1 MAEVFLIKRCGV
13 LMPASE
19 ADTETLS
26 AIHDGETVRAD
37 IKRPRNVAFHKK
49 YFALLDVLFNIF
61 EPVITGDKWYGGVQP
76 VKNRDRFRKDIA
88 IATGH
93 YDLVVNIKNEV
104 RAEAKSI
111 SFSAMDETQFSELYS
126 RTLDYGLLKIAHG
139 KTRADIDNWVSQIMD
154 FS

>member
-1 MAEVFLIKRCGV
+1 MTCVYLIKKNGFLIPSSECDQENIA
-13 LMPASE
+13 LM
-19 ADTETLS
+19 T
-26 AIHDGETVRAD
+26 DGKTYKCEFSS
-37 IKRPRNVAFHKK
+37 PRNIRFHRR

-61 EPVITGDKWYGGVQP
+61 EPVITGEKWYGGVQP